1 MLRDWCVIFDI
12 VRGLARGVG
21 YATTHVCVHVC
32 MWQVDPAKDIEPG
45 WANAEISEDVGPS
58 DY

>member
-1 MLRDWCVIFDI
+1 MQGLMCVW
-12 VRGLARGVG
+12 VCGCVG
-21 YATTHVCVHVC
+21 VC